1 MKRTLLL
8 LLTVLALLLAGCDR
22 LTGAAEPTT
31 APVSAA
37 DVPQTTGAGT
47 VIVEGTIVPRDF
59 VRLVTRTGGKIAELL
74 VAEGDVVEQGALIAR
89 LEGAEALRAQLAAAQ
104 LEQLNAQQAIQ
115 ALNDGAALASAQAQ
129 NEYNEASRALIDA
142 QQALD
147 DLDEDQYETDLDNAR
162 SDVGTADD
170 ELEDAQDEFDRYKDN
185 DPDNS
190 NRKTAET
197 RLEDAQKKYDD
208 AVRKR
213 DLLINQM
220 DSAMSAVE
228 AAQSRLDDAQRVL
241 DEGQPDPDDLA
252 LAQAREAAAAAQ
264 VTAANKALS
273 DLELTAP
280 IAGTVTDLD
289 VLVGETVLG
298 NSAVAVIADFSA
310 WYVET
315 TDLTEIDVV
324 SVSEEQSAS
333 ATPDALPDLQ
343 LPATVENIDRAAGQ
357 KGGDVVYTVRLR
369 LDETDQRLRWGMTVE
384 VVFEE

>member
-115 ALNDGAALASAQAQ
+115 ALNDGAALSRAQAQ

>member
-115 ALNDGAALASAQAQ
+115 ALNDGAALSRAQAQ

-264 VTAANKALS
+264 VAAANKALS

-343 LPATVENIDRAAGQ
+343 LPATVESIDRAAGQ